1 MKAFS
6 LLILHCVFLG
16 KVRVVSTKCT
26 RVYIYVYYIHLLE
39 KRKRVGKKE
48 RAWVVFCCPL
58 GLVFAL
64 SDPQSQRERVLDFV
78 RERERRKERE
88 KVFDVFISWLTPK
101 LASGSSSCNMFGLGF

>member
-16 KVRVVSTKCT
+16 KVRVVSTKYT

-78 RERERRKERE
+78 REREREGLLCFYLMADAKAS
-88 KVFDVFISWLTPK
+88 KWIIK
-101 LASGSSSCNMFGLGF
+101 LQYVWTWFLA

>member
-48 RAWVVFCCPL
+48 RGWVVFCCPL

-78 RERERRKERE
+78 REREGK
-88 KVFDVFISWLTPK
+88 KVFYVFISWLTPK